1 MAELFGARL
10 RERRRELG
18 ALCVGIDPSASVL
31 ESWGRPPTI
40 EGLEYVAREILE
52 VVGEL
57 VAVVKVQVAFFER
70 FGSAGLR
77 VLESLLGDARD
88 VGVVTIADAK
98 RGDIASTNEGYAEA
112 WLGAGSPLRSDAV
125 TASPYL
131 GVAALAPLYR
141 VAAETGRGVFVLAAT
156 SNDEGR
162 LVQDARD
169 VQGRRVRDLVL
180 DDVAAYNDRLDGL
193 GSLGVVLGATR
204 EPPAFDLSRLGGPV
218 LVPGVGTQGG
228 SLEQVARLSA
238 ACAPDT
244 VIVNV
249 SRAIAAAG
257 PDRRALRDATR
268 RWRDDAAVL

>member
-88 VGVVTIADAK
+88 VGVLTIADAK

>member
-1 MAELFGARL
+1 MAEPFGVRL

-18 ALCVGIDPSASVL
+18 ALCVGIDPSESVL
-31 ESWGRPPTI
+31 EAWGRPPSS

-70 FGSAGLR
+70 FGSVGLR
-77 VLESLLGDARD
+77 VLERVLDDARD
-88 VGVVTIADAK
+88 VGVLTIADAK

-112 WLGAGSPLRSDAV
+112 WLGATSPLRSDAV

-141 VAAETGRGVFVLAAT
+141 VAGESGRGVFVLAAT
-156 SNDEGR
+156 SNEEGR
-162 LVQDARD
+162 DVQEARD
-169 VQGRRVRDLVL
+169 AQGRRVRDLVL
-180 DDVAAYNDRLDGL
+180 DEVAARNERRDGL

-204 EPPAFDLSRLGGPV
+204 DSPQFDLSRLGGPV
-218 LVPGVGTQGG
+218 LVPGVGAQGG

-257 PDRRALRDATR
+257 PDRGALRDATR
-268 RWRDDAAVL
+268 RWRDDVAAL

>member
-88 VGVVTIADAK
+88 VGVVMIADAK

-268 RWRDDAAVL
+268 RWRDDVAVL

>member
-141 VAAETGRGVFVLAAT
+141 VAAETGRGFFVLAAT

>member
-88 VGVVTIADAK
+88 VGVVMIADAK